1 MSDEYAQLM
10 ARATTLE
17 MKCVRLEQRIAELE
31 EQLNASRRIAK
42 AHANNFAKAE
52 ARLDAVRMLPEINM
66 GFFIDGKPAP
76 VVWVHDVKAA
86 LGGDDE

>member
-1 MSDEYAQLM
+1 MSDICEREDHSLKSINFGASGKQCPY
-10 ARATTLE
+10 
-17 MKCVRLEQRIAELE
+17 CRIAEL
-31 EQLNASRRIAK
+31 
-42 AHANNFAKAE
+42 E